1 MTDFSIL
8 KHSAI
13 CLLSLTLTWRPSVA
27 AETLKIVKSYD
38 ENNTKH
44 QVEAVIKFQLLDE
57 NNKPQTLKEELNKED
72 IKLKSNGKLVDDF
85 TLKKPDEK
93 KPDPNN
99 IIILLD
105 VTGSM
110 NKPDQ
115 NNQIRG
121 LAAIA
126 AIRSFIKDIN
136 EKEYPLKISLVPFA
150 EDGENCGGGY
160 VPPPVNDNILSKF
173 YPPEAPE
180 LNKELSE
187 LENHFNSKNKKPCGS
202 TNIRQPLTSAIKY
215 LNKNSPFLEE
225 GSQEPSRLGI
235 ILVSDGFHSILPQG
249 EKSDGSDPVLSQEKK
264 SELNKLEQLIKDSP
278 EITIHTLGYGYS
290 RGTEYDEIDPEVLE
304 NIAQASG
311 GTFLFSANSTEISNA
326 LDTVLVSLL
335 GEYEIR
341 YQPTSIKQYKKET
354 VELTV
359 EELSTEKK
367 FRINNV
373 PSLPFVTRMWILGGA
388 LFGGIIVGVLPF
400 ISWRWYIERQSTPA
414 KE

>member
-13 CLLSLTLTWRPSVA
+13 CLLSLTLVWRPSVA

-44 QVEAVIKFQLLDE
+44 QVEAVIEFKVLDE
-57 NNKPQTLKEELNKED
+57 NNKLKEELNKED
-72 IKLKSNGKLVDDF
+72 IKLKSNGKLVENF
-85 TLKKPDEK
+85 RLIKPDEK

-160 VPPPVNDNILSKF
+160 VPPPVNDDILSKF
-173 YPPEAPE
+173 YSSEAPE
-180 LNKELSE
+180 LKKQLLE
-187 LENHFNSKNKKPCGS
+187 LENSFNSKNKRPCGS
-202 TNIRQPLTSAIKY
+202 TNIRQPLGNAIKY
-215 LNKNSPFLEE
+215 LKNNSPFLAK
-225 GSQEPSRLGI
+225 GSKEPSRLGI
-235 ILVSDGFHSILPQG
+235 ILVSDGF
-249 EKSDGSDPVLSQEKK
+249 DPVLSLEEK
-264 SELNKLEQLIKDSP
+264 SELNELEELIKDSP
-278 EITIHTLGYGYS
+278 EITIHTLGYGS
-290 RGTEYDEIDPEVLE
+290 SQGIEYDGIDPEVLE
-304 NIAQASG
+304 KIAQASG
-311 GTFLFSANSTEISNA
+311 GIFLFSANSKEISNA
-326 LDTVLVSLL
+326 LDTFLVSLL

-341 YQPTSIKQYKKET
+341 YQPTSIKQYNKET

-359 EELSTEKK
+359 GELSEEKE
-367 FRINNV
+367 FRISNV
-373 PSLPFVTRMWILGGA
+373 PSLPFITRMLILGGT
-388 LFGGIIVGVLPF
+388 LIFCTIFGLLPF
-400 ISWRWYIERQSTPA
+400 IAWRWYIEQQSTPA
-414 KE
+414 ND

>member
-72 IKLKSNGKLVDDF
+72 IKLKSNGELVKNF
-85 TLKKPDEK
+85 RLIKPDEK

-160 VPPPVNDNILSKF
+160 LPPPVNDDILSKF
-173 YPPEAPE
+173 YSSEAPE
-180 LNKELSE
+180 LKKQLLE
-187 LENHFNSKNKKPCGS
+187 LENSFNSKNKRPCGS
-202 TNIRQPLTSAIKY
+202 TDIRQPLGNAIKY
-215 LNKNSPFLEE
+215 LKNNSPFLAK
-225 GSQEPSRLGI
+225 GSKEPSRLGI
-235 ILVSDGFHSILPQG
+235 ILVSDGF
-249 EKSDGSDPVLSQEKK
+249 DPVLSQKEK
-264 SELNKLEQLIKDSP
+264 SELNELEELIKDSP
-278 EITIHTLGYGYS
+278 EITIHTLGYGS
-290 RGTEYDEIDPEVLE
+290 SQGIEYDGIDPEVLE
-304 NIAQASG
+304 KIAQASG
-311 GTFLFSANSTEISNA
+311 GIFLFSANSKEISNA
-326 LDTVLVSLL
+326 LDTFLVSLL

-359 EELSTEKK
+359 GELSEEKE
-367 FRINNV
+367 FRISNV
-373 PSLPFVTRMWILGGA
+373 PSLPFITRMLILGGT
-388 LFGGIIVGVLPF
+388 LIFCTIFGLLPF
-400 ISWRWYIERQSTPA
+400 IAWRWYIEQQSTPA
-414 KE
+414 ND

>member
-110 NKPDQ
+110 NKLDQ

-126 AIRSFIKDIN
+126 AIRSFIKDIK
-136 EKEYPLKISLVPFA
+136 EKEYPSKIALIPFA
-150 EDGENCGGGY
+150 EGGKNCGGGY
-160 VPPPVNDNILSKF
+160 VPPPVNDDILSKF
-173 YPPEAPE
+173 YSSEAPE
-180 LNKELSE
+180 LKKQLLE
-187 LENHFNSKNKKPCGS
+187 LENSFNSKNKRPCGS
-202 TNIRQPLTSAIKY
+202 TNIRQPLGNAIKY
-215 LNKNSPFLEE
+215 LKNNSPFLAK
-225 GSQEPSRLGI
+225 GSKEPSRLGI
-235 ILVSDGFHSILPQG
+235 ILVSDGF
-249 EKSDGSDPVLSQEKK
+249 DPVLSQKEK
-264 SELNKLEQLIKDSP
+264 SELNELEELIKDSP
-278 EITIHTLGYGYS
+278 EITIHTLGYGS
-290 RGTEYDEIDPEVLE
+290 SQGTEYDNIDPEVLE
-304 NIAQASG
+304 RLAQASG
-311 GTFLFSANSTEISNA
+311 GIFLFSANSKEISNA
-326 LDTVLVSLL
+326 LDTFLVSLL

-354 VELTV
+354 FELTV
-359 EELSTEKK
+359 GELSEEKK

-373 PSLPFVTRMWILGGA
+373 PSLPFTSRMWILGGA
-388 LFGGIIVGVLPF
+388 LFGGIIVGVVPF
-400 ISWRWYIERQSTPA
+400 IVWRWYIERKSTPA

>member
-13 CLLSLTLTWRPSVA
+13 CLLSLTLVWRPSVA

-44 QVEAVIKFQLLDE
+44 QVEAVIEFKVLDE
-57 NNKPQTLKEELNKED
+57 NNKLKQELNKED
-72 IKLKSNGKLVDDF
+72 IELKSNGKLVENF
-85 TLKKPDEK
+85 RLIKPDEK

-110 NKPDQ
+110 NKLDQ

-126 AIRSFIKDIN
+126 AIRSFIKDIK
-136 EKEYPLKISLVPFA
+136 EKEYPSKIALIPFA
-150 EDGENCGGGY
+150 EGGKNCGGGY
-160 VPPPVNDNILSKF
+160 VPPPVNDDILSKF
-173 YPPEAPE
+173 YSSEAPE
-180 LNKELSE
+180 LKKQLLE
-187 LENHFNSKNKKPCGS
+187 LENSFNSKNKRPCGS
-202 TNIRQPLTSAIKY
+202 TNIRQPLGNAIKY
-215 LNKNSPFLEE
+215 LKNNSPFLAK
-225 GSQEPSRLGI
+225 GSKEPSRLGI
-235 ILVSDGFHSILPQG
+235 ILVSDGF
-249 EKSDGSDPVLSQEKK
+249 DPVLSLEEK
-264 SELNKLEQLIKDSP
+264 SELNELEELIKDSP

-290 RGTEYDEIDPEVLE
+290 QGTEYDNIDPEVLE
-304 NIAQASG
+304 RLAQASG
-311 GTFLFSANSTEISNA
+311 GIFLFSANSKEISNA
-326 LDTVLVSLL
+326 LDTFLVSLL

-354 VELTV
+354 FELTV
-359 EELSTEKK
+359 GELSEEKK

-373 PSLPFVTRMWILGGA
+373 PSLPFTSRMWILGGA
-388 LFGGIIVGVLPF
+388 LFGGIIVGVVPF
-400 ISWRWYIERQSTPA
+400 IVWRWYIERKSTPA

>member
-13 CLLSLTLTWRPSVA
+13 CLLNLTLTWQSSVA

-44 QVEAVIKFQLLDE
+44 QVEAVIEFKVLDE
-57 NNKPQTLKEELNKED
+57 NNKLKQELNKED
-72 IKLKSNGKLVDDF
+72 IELKSNGKLVENF
-85 TLKKPDEK
+85 RLIKPDEK

-110 NKPDQ
+110 NKLDQ

-126 AIRSFIKDIN
+126 AIRSFIKDIK
-136 EKEYPLKISLVPFA
+136 EKEYPSKIALIPFA
-150 EDGENCGGGY
+150 EGGKNCGGGY
-160 VPPPVNDNILSKF
+160 VPPPVNDDILSKF
-173 YPPEAPE
+173 YSSEAPE
-180 LNKELSE
+180 LKKQLLE
-187 LENHFNSKNKKPCGS
+187 LENSFNSKNKRPCGS
-202 TNIRQPLTSAIKY
+202 TNIRQPLGNAIKY
-215 LNKNSPFLEE
+215 LKNNSPFFAN
-225 GSQEPSRLGI
+225 GSKEPSRLGI
-235 ILVSDGFHSILPQG
+235 ILVSDGF
-249 EKSDGSDPVLSQEKK
+249 DPVLSQKEK
-264 SELNKLEQLIKDSP
+264 SELNELEELIKDSP
-278 EITIHTLGYGYS
+278 EITIHTLGYGS
-290 RGTEYDEIDPEVLE
+290 SQGTEYDNIDPEVLE
-304 NIAQASG
+304 RLAQASG
-311 GTFLFSANSTEISNA
+311 GIFLFSANSKEISNA
-326 LDTVLVSLL
+326 LDTFLVSLL

-359 EELSTEKK
+359 GELSEEKK

-373 PSLPFVTRMWILGGA
+373 PSLPFTSRMWILGGA
-388 LFGGIIVGVLPF
+388 LFGGIIVGVVPF
-400 ISWRWYIERQSTPA
+400 IGWRWYIERQSTPA

>member
-72 IKLKSNGKLVDDF
+72 IKLKSNGKLVDNF

-160 VPPPVNDNILSKF
+160 LPPPVNDDILSKF
-173 YPPEAPE
+173 YSSEAPE
-180 LNKELSE
+180 LKKQLLE
-187 LENHFNSKNKKPCGS
+187 LENSFNSKNKRPCGS
-202 TNIRQPLTSAIKY
+202 TDIRQPLGNAIKY
-215 LNKNSPFLEE
+215 LKNNSPFLAK
-225 GSQEPSRLGI
+225 GSKEPSRLGI
-235 ILVSDGFHSILPQG
+235 ILVSDGF
-249 EKSDGSDPVLSQEKK
+249 DPVLSQKEK
-264 SELNKLEQLIKDSP
+264 SELNELEELIKDSP
-278 EITIHTLGYGYS
+278 EITIHTLGYGS
-290 RGTEYDEIDPEVLE
+290 SQGIEYDGIDPEVLE
-304 NIAQASG
+304 KIAQASG
-311 GTFLFSANSTEISNA
+311 GIFLFSANSKEISNA
-326 LDTVLVSLL
+326 LDTFLVSLL

-359 EELSTEKK
+359 GELSEEKE
-367 FRINNV
+367 FRISNV
-373 PSLPFVTRMWILGGA
+373 PSLPFITRMLILGGT
-388 LFGGIIVGVLPF
+388 LIFCTIFGLLPF
-400 ISWRWYIERQSTPA
+400 IAWRWYIEQQSTPA
-414 KE
+414 ND

>member
-72 IKLKSNGKLVDDF
+72 IQLKSNGKLVENF

-93 KPDPNN
+93 KLDPNN

-110 NKPDQ
+110 NQLVQ

-121 LAAIA
+121 LAVIA

-160 VPPPVNDNILSKF
+160 LPPPVNDDILSKF
-173 YPPEAPE
+173 YSSEAPE
-180 LNKELSE
+180 LKKQLLE
-187 LENHFNSKNKKPCGS
+187 LENSFNSKNKRPCGS
-202 TNIRQPLTSAIKY
+202 TNIRQPLGNAIKY
-215 LNKNSPFLEE
+215 LKNNSPFLAK
-225 GSQEPSRLGI
+225 GSKEPSRLGI
-235 ILVSDGFHSILPQG
+235 ILVSDGF
-249 EKSDGSDPVLSQEKK
+249 DPVLSQKEK
-264 SELNKLEQLIKDSP
+264 SELNELEELIKDSP
-278 EITIHTLGYGYS
+278 EITIHTLGYGS
-290 RGTEYDEIDPEVLE
+290 SQGIEYDGIDPEVLE
-304 NIAQASG
+304 KIAQASG
-311 GTFLFSANSTEISNA
+311 GISLFSANSKEISNA
-326 LDTVLVSLL
+326 LDTFLVSLL

-354 VELTV
+354 FELTV
-359 EELSTEKK
+359 GELSEEKE
-367 FRINNV
+367 FRISNV
-373 PSLPFVTRMWILGGA
+373 PSLPFITRMLILGGT
-388 LFGGIIVGVLPF
+388 LIFCTIFGLLPF
-400 ISWRWYIERQSTPA
+400 IAWRWYIEQQSTPA
-414 KE
+414 ND